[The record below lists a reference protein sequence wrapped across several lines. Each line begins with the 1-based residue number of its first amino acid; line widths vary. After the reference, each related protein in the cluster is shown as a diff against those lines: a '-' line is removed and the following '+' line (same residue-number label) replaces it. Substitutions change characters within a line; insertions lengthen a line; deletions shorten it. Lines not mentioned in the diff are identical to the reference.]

1 MPFHPVSLI
10 LYTANNTV
18 KKENNV
24 HFENGMSE
32 SHIIKVSKDG
42 ASLKF
47 SQAGSYRLELNG
59 LIRMNGPVRV
69 KLYNAK
75 FSRDIN
81 KFTEFTLNNNNIN
94 VSTILHLEKNH
105 KISVIFSSD
114 VTITELRFLINRV
127 A

>member
-47 SQAGSYRLELNG
+47 TQAGSYRLELNG